1 MEYITIKEALKAL
14 NQIAKENNFDNDGI
28 IKWIVVKSMRLNRD
42 QFDKIINVKVEQ
54 FNIMKKAL
62 IRYIQGETLSQIFG
76 FIEFCGNIFNVTEN
90 VFDPRLS
97 TESLVYSVVNA
108 FGSPQKK
115 LRIIDLCTGSG
126 CVAITIAKM
135 LNCTVDALDISPLAI
150 EIAKQNAR
158 NLGANVNFIEFDLN
172 EDWSKIFKE
181 KYDII
186 VSNPPYWNTEKILK
200 NEDKVKNNPLIG
212 FNGGVDGLKYI
223 KIIISNARKYLKK
236 DGMLF
241 LEIDPDQVETI
252 NTLLKENG
260 FTDME
265 LKQDY
270 RGIDRV
276 VSAKNTGLKENEND
290 DMEKE

>member
-76 FIEFCGNIFNVTEN
+76 FVEFCGNIFNVTEN

-108 FGSPQKK
+108 FDSPQKK

-241 LEIDPDQVETI
+241 LEVDPDQIETI